1 MKRGISLV
9 VMLVTIAVILII
21 TSVTV
26 VTGNNIFNNTKK
38 VKFASEISYVE
49 EIVNT
54 YRLNN
59 NGNFPSSKMIY
70 LDSSKI
76 KGNDLNEQFKDEN
89 IAEDKSILLYK
100 IDFSMLNPHELTYT
114 DINSDSGDNIYCI
127 SPTTGRVYF
136 VQGVKIAGKKYYT
149 LTEDLKKS
157 INYVEDNNVN
167 DGIIFL
173 DDYKGDLKIKI
184 PEKYTD
190 INITSSNGEITVTQ
204 GSINEYK
211 LYNVSY
217 INESIITV
225 SYEKD
230 GKSKELKYNVSQV
243 SKDKPEFN
251 ISEIKTMVNSKT
263 GKEEKYVT
271 LENVPNNIKVIKYAN
286 QVLNESKVRDYF
298 QTGGIEIKKDDVIMI
313 PGTQKYY
320 CIIVYIEDSFGN
332 YNYKEISTASVESYI
347 QSNLVLQLDAI
358 NNTRSGYSATTTVWE
373 DLSGNGN
380 DFNLNKFDNTS
391 TSGWQNKSLK
401 FDGVN
406 DYLVSKE
413 IFDFNNTDA
422 LTIQFVDLNGE
433 LYSNDNSTFQPIF
446 ETSVNFNNNNN
457 AFLVNFNEWKNKT
470 ICFSTQQNGYN
481 IQYDTDELIA
491 GESMMYT
498 LTFDVKNGHN
508 NYFNMYK
515 NTEKRNITKVA
526 QYSVNL
532 NNFNFNPY
540 PLYIGS
546 RAGTQ
551 YFCKMNLASVRIYN
565 RALTEEE
572 IKHNYEI
579 DKIRFGL

>member
-9 VMLVTIAVILII
+9 VLLVTIAVILII

-59 NGNFPSSKMIY
+59 DGNFPSSKMIY

-127 SPTTGRVYF
+127 SLTTGRIYF

-149 LTEDLKKS
+149 LTDDLKKS

-173 DDYKGDLKIKI
+173 DDYKGNLKIKI
-184 PEKYTD
+184 PEKYAE

-204 GSINEYK
+204 DSINEYK
-211 LYNVSY
+211 IYNVSY
-217 INESIITV
+217 TNESIITV

-230 GKSKELKYNVSQV
+230 GKSKELKYNVSEV

-263 GKEEKYVT
+263 GKEEKYVK

-286 QVLNESKVRDYF
+286 QFLNESKVIDYF
-298 QTGGIEIKKDDVIMI
+298 QTGGIEIKKDDIIII
-313 PGTQKYY
+313 PNNSLYN
-320 CIIVYIEDSFGN
+320 IVVYIEDKHGN
-332 YNYKEISTASVESYI
+332 YNYKKISNADVDSYI
-347 QSNLVLQLDAI
+347 KSNLVLQVDGI
-358 NNTRSGYSATTTVWE
+358 KNTRNGHSDNTNIWY

-380 DFNLNKFDNTS
+380 NLTLENISWTDDSAVFNNSLAYTDNTVENITVEMIVKEDS
-391 TSGWQNKSLK
+391 SKNGPIYIGWFGNNRHMMAYYDNNCIQLSANVNFYQLTNNYTRNSISAIYKTTTDVIDKCYINSKQGVITSS
-401 FDGVN
+401 N
-406 DYLVSKE
+406 DYWAQTAPHYIQIGKYA
-413 IFDFNNTDA
+413 NT
-422 LTIQFVDLNGE
+422 
-433 LYSNDNSTFQPIF
+433 NSYRF
-446 ETSVNFNNNNN
+446 
-457 AFLVNFNEWKNKT
+457 
-470 ICFSTQQNGYN
+470 
-481 IQYDTDELIA
+481 A
-491 GESMMYT
+491 GE
-498 LTFDVKNGHN
+498 
-508 NYFNMYK
+508 
-515 NTEKRNITKVA
+515 ICA
-526 QYSVNL
+526 
-532 NNFNFNPY
+532 
-540 PLYIGS
+540 I
-546 RAGTQ
+546 
-551 YFCKMNLASVRIYN
+551 RIYN

>member
-59 NGNFPSSKMIY
+59 NGKYPTSTKLIY
-70 LDSSKI
+70 IDSTKI
-76 KGNDLNEQFKDEN
+76 KANDLNEQFKDES

-149 LTEDLKKS
+149 LTDDLKKS

-173 DDYKGDLKIKI
+173 DDYKGNLKIKI
-184 PEKYTD
+184 PEKYAE
-190 INITSSNGEITVTQ
+190 INITSSNGEITVKQ
-204 GSINEYK
+204 DSINEYK
-211 LYNVSY
+211 MYNVSY
-217 INESIITV
+217 TNESIITV

-230 GKSKELKYNVSQV
+230 GKSKELKYNVSEV

-263 GKEEKYVT
+263 GKEEKYVK
-271 LENVPNNIKVIKYAN
+271 LENVPNNVKIIKYAN
-286 QVLNESKVRDYF
+286 QAVPENKLRDYF
-298 QTGGIEIKKDDVIMI
+298 KTGGIEIKKDDVIMI
-313 PGTQKYY
+313 PNNSLYNIT
-320 CIIVYIEDSFGN
+320 VYIEDKYGN
-332 YNYKEISTASVESYI
+332 YNYKKINNADFDSYI
-347 QSNLVLQLDAI
+347 KTNLVLQVDGI
-358 NNTRSGYSATTTVWE
+358 ENTRNGHSDNTNIWY

-380 DFNLNKFDNTS
+380 NLTLENISWTKDSAVFNQSLAYIDNTVENITVEMVVKEDTSKNGPIYIGQFGSNKHIMAYFDNNRIQFSYNVPFYQLTNNYVRNSISAIYKS
-391 TSGWQNKSLK
+391 TSDVIDKCYINSKA
-401 FDGVN
+401 GVIT
-406 DYLVSKE
+406 S
-413 IFDFNNTDA
+413 
-422 LTIQFVDLNGE
+422 
-433 LYSNDNSTFQPIF
+433 SNESWI
-446 ETSVNFNNNNN
+446 VNFAHYIQIGKYTSENNCR
-457 AFLVNFNEWKNKT
+457 F
-470 ICFSTQQNGYN
+470 
-481 IQYDTDELIA
+481 A
-491 GESMMYT
+491 GE
-498 LTFDVKNGHN
+498 
-508 NYFNMYK
+508 
-515 NTEKRNITKVA
+515 ICA
-526 QYSVNL
+526 
-532 NNFNFNPY
+532 
-540 PLYIGS
+540 I
-546 RAGTQ
+546 
-551 YFCKMNLASVRIYN
+551 RIYN

-572 IKHNYEI
+572 IKHNYEV
-579 DKIRFGL
+579 DRIRFGL

>member
-1 MKRGISLV
+1 MRLKNKKYEKKGISV
-9 VMLVTIAVILII
+9 IAFIIIIGVMLILIS
-21 TSVTV
+21 TVTV
-26 VTGNNIFNNTKK
+26 SLDSVVTNSRKRQFAKEIFEIQTMVDSYKKHNNDYPYIKTAEGNKIIELEKNNKNEDQL
-38 VKFASEISYVE
+38 ASEDIIDNKVELYV
-49 EIVNT
+49 INLQKIGVNELSRG
-54 YRLNN
+54 YN
-59 NGNFPSSKMIY
+59 K
-70 LDSSKI
+70 D
-76 KGNDLNEQFKDEN
+76 NDETDVY
-89 IAEDKSILLYK
+89 A
-100 IDFSMLNPHELTYT
+100 FSN
-114 DINSDSGDNIYCI
+114 
-127 SPTTGRVYF
+127 
-136 VQGVKIAGKKYYT
+136 
-149 LTEDLKKS
+149 
-157 INYVEDNNVN
+157 
-167 DGIIFL
+167 
-173 DDYKGDLKIKI
+173 
-184 PEKYTD
+184 
-190 INITSSNGEITVTQ
+190 
-204 GSINEYK
+204 
-211 LYNVSY
+211 
-217 INESIITV
+217 
-225 SYEKD
+225 
-230 GKSKELKYNVSQV
+230 
-243 SKDKPEFN
+243 
-251 ISEIKTMVNSKT
+251 KT
-263 GKEEKYVT
+263 GKVYYV
-271 LENVPNNIKVIKYAN
+271 KGY
-286 QVLNESKVRDYF
+286 KVR
-298 QTGGIEIKKDDVIMI
+298 KN
-313 PGTQKYY
+313 KYY
-320 CIIVYIEDSFGN
+320 SLTDELKNLIGINTSKLSSSGIIKREDSI
-332 YNYKEISTASVESYI
+332 YNNGYI
-347 QSNLVLQLDAI
+347 NSGLILYLDGI
-358 NNTRSGYSATTTVWE
+358 DNTRSGHSATTTVWE
-373 DLSGNGN
+373 DLSGNNN
-380 DFNLNKFDNTS
+380 DFILDKFDGTS
-391 TSGWQNKSLK
+391 VSGWQNKSLK

-572 IKHNYEI
+572 IKHNYDI
-579 DKIRFGL
+579 DKERFNLE